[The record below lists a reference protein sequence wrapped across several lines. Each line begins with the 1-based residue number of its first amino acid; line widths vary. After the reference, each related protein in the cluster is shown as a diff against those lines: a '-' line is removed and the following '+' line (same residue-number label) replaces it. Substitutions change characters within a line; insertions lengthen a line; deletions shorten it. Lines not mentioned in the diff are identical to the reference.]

1 MRRIFLS
8 LITFYQ
14 RYVSPHKR
22 FNCAYGVLHQ
32 NGSCSSRVYSII
44 QNSPPSNLLPEIS
57 AQFKACKNAHLHLTA
72 EKKKEEAVNIDD
84 TDKKKSTKNNDHYL
98 CIGSECS
105 FWACLGIFS

>member
-44 QNSPPSNLLPEIS
+44 QNSHQSNLLPEIS

-72 EKKKEEAVNIDD
+72 KKKEEAENTED
-84 TDKKKSTKNNDHYL
+84 TDKKKSTKNKDHYL